1 MHKTFILK
9 HEMLSSFYNISVI
22 LCKKKKGTQILKEK
36 PKALVL
42 HGFALIG
49 FVLQNIKNEHLP
61 KLL

>member
-1 MHKTFILK
+1 MKCFHHFTIF
-9 HEMLSSFYNISVI
+9 LSYYV
-22 LCKKKKGTQILKEK
+22 KKKGTQILKEK